1 MYRIF
6 NNFYSCSPLRGIHGT
21 ITMPSWIE
29 VPLDYFSFFLPAP
42 MVLAMATIVN
52 IKQASSIS
60 SHPTVWQELAHLDLG
75 METSQAELG
84 IGSWLG

>member
-1 MYRIF
+1 
-6 NNFYSCSPLRGIHGT
+6 
-21 ITMPSWIE
+21 
-29 VPLDYFSFFLPAP
+29 